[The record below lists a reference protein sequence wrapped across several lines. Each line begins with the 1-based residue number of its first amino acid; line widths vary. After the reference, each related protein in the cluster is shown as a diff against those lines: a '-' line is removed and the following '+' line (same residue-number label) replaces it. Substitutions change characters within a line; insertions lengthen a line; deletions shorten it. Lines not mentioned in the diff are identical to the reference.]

1 MMIMI
6 GKPLSTLAA
15 RGFLLF
21 AMLLFVTLLMLSS
34 NVSAHELRPAVA
46 DIAATQDTLEV
57 SMRVNLEALITEI
70 GPEHSDSDNAPQAE
84 RYNRLREM
92 TPDALRLE
100 LQNYLP
106 EFLANARLSDNH
118 GTPLPLTF
126 QSVSIPPVADTRLPR
141 DSQLVLETT
150 REPETVSVAWQ
161 WDPRYGSIILRAEA
175 PATTDGQELNE
186 GFSQYLQPGD
196 ISDQIALDTAN
207 PQSSGSTFL
216 DYVIIG
222 YEHIIP
228 KGLDHILFVIGLFL
242 LAPRF
247 KPIAWQ
253 VSMFTIAHT
262 VTLALGISG
271 IIALPAS
278 IVEPLIALS
287 ITVICVENLVG
298 DRYGKSRLAIVFAFG
313 LLHGLGFAGVLSDI
327 GLASGRFAS
336 SLIAFNI
343 GVELGQL
350 SVVLLCFLLVG
361 WWFGKK
367 SWYRK
372 VVTIPASLIIGAIG
386 LFWFLQ
392 RL

>member
-1 MMIMI
+1 MIIMM
-6 GKPLSTLAA
+6 GKSLPSLA
-15 RGFLLF
+15 RVCLLF
-21 AMLLFVTLLMLSS
+21 ATLLMLSTS
-34 NVSAHELRPAVA
+34 VAAHELRPTVA
-46 DIAATQDTLEV
+46 DITTTPDTLEV

-70 GPEHSDSDNAPQAE
+70 GPEHSDSDDAPQAE
-84 RYNRLREM
+84 RYNRLRQM
-92 TPDALRLE
+92 QPDALQLE
-100 LQNYLP
+100 FQNYLP
-106 EFLANARLSDNH
+106 DFLAHARLNDND
-118 GTPLPLTF
+118 GTHLPLTLK
-126 QSVSIPPVADTRLPR
+126 SLSIPPVADTRMPR
-141 DSQLVLETT
+141 DSQLVLESARGTST
-150 REPETVSVAWQ
+150 GSVSWQ
-161 WDPRYGSIILRAEA
+161 WDAKYGAIIVRAKGL
-175 PATTDGQELNE
+175 ATPDTQAVDE
-186 GFSQYLQPGD
+186 GFSQYVQAGD
-196 ISDQIALDTAN
+196 SSDQIAIDTGSE
-207 PQSSGSTFL
+207 QKSGSTFF
-216 DYVIIG
+216 DYMVIG

-262 VTLALGISG
+262 VTLGLGISG

-287 ITVICVENLVG
+287 ITVICVENLMG
-298 DRYGKSRLAIVFAFG
+298 NRFARSRLAIVFAFG

-350 SVVLLCFLLVG
+350 TVVFLCFLLVG

-367 SWYRK
+367 PWYTK
-372 VVTIPASLIIGAIG
+372 VVSIPASLLIGAIG
-386 LFWFLQ
+386 FFWFLQ
-392 RL
+392 RLEVIT

>member
-1 MMIMI
+1 MR
-6 GKPLSTLAA
+6 GNSRPSLAA
-15 RGFLLF
+15 RVCLLCT
-21 AMLLFVTLLMLSS
+21 TLLILSTS
-34 NVSAHELRPAVA
+34 VAAHELRPTVA
-46 DIAATQDTLEV
+46 DITTTPDTLVV

-70 GPEHSDSDNAPQAE
+70 GPEHDDSDDAPQAD

-92 TPDALRLE
+92 QPDALQLE
-100 LQNYLP
+100 FQNYLP
-106 EFLANARLSDNH
+106 DFLAHALLNDNN
-118 GTPLPLTF
+118 GTRLPLALK
-126 QSVSIPPVADTRLPR
+126 SLSIPPVADMRLPR
-141 DSQLVLETT
+141 DSQLVLESARDANTDS
-150 REPETVSVAWQ
+150 VSWQ
-161 WDPRYGSIILRAEA
+161 WNAKYGAIIVRATGF
-175 PATTDGQELNE
+175 ATPDRQTVDE
-186 GFSQYLQPGD
+186 GFSQYVQPGD
-196 ISDQIALDTAN
+196 SSDQIAIDTRRK
-207 PQSSGSTFL
+207 QSSGSTFF
-216 DYVIIG
+216 DYMLIG

-271 IIALPAS
+271 IITLPAS

-287 ITVICVENLVG
+287 ITVICVENLMG
-298 DRYGKSRLAIVFAFG
+298 NRFAKSRLVIVFAFG

-336 SLIAFNI
+336 SLIAFNV

-350 SVVLLCFLLVG
+350 SVVFLCFLLVG

-367 SWYRK
+367 PWYKK
-372 VVTIPASLIIGAIG
+372 VVTVPASLLIGAIG
-386 LFWFLQ
+386 FFWFLQ
-392 RL
+392 RLGVIN